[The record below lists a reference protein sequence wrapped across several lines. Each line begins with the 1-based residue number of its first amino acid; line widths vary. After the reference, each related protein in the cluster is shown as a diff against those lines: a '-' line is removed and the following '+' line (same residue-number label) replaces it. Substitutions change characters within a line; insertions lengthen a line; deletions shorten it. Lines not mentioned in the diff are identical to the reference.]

1 MRLIIKTWIVS
12 LMLFSSGSFFPYTS
26 VYADATSILTGK
38 PAEAAPD
45 PNPVIDTNTT
55 RADDQKIT
63 NRLQQIFNSIDTLK
77 TVKVATNNGV
87 VTLSGEVESQAAAD
101 KAEQFARQTT
111 GVVEV
116 NNQLTVNRS
125 LEKRLNSTWAKLKAL
140 GNTIV
145 ANLPIFILAVTVFL
159 LFWWMGKKLSQKR
172 SLYKHISNNYFIASL
187 VGQIVQ
193 LLFMFAG
200 LMLALNILDAT
211 NLIATILS
219 AAGIVGLAISFAVRD
234 TVENYIASILLSLRN
249 PFEVND
255 LVKIENQE
263 GRVAKLTSRA
273 TMLISLDGNNIRIP
287 NSTVYKAIITN
298 YTRNPQRRFQFGV
311 NIDRGQD
318 ILKVQALV
326 VKTLKTVTG
335 ILAMPQPAA
344 LIQELG
350 DGSVQLQILGWVDQA
365 HNNFQ
370 QVRSEAI
377 RAVKQALEQAGIVNP
392 IPVYHVS
399 LSQASSQQPQSPA
412 KPNPDIPVEDHEI
425 QNIHRSDAAEQ
436 MVKQETHPSDEE
448 NLLNAKTPKEM

>member
-187 VGQIVQ
+187 VGK
-193 LLFMFAG
+193 LC
-200 LMLALNILDAT
+200 
-211 NLIATILS
+211 
-219 AAGIVGLAISFAVRD
+219 SFC
-234 TVENYIASILLSLRN
+234 LCLR
-249 PFEVND
+249 V
-255 LVKIENQE
+255 
-263 GRVAKLTSRA
+263 
-273 TMLISLDGNNIRIP
+273 
-287 NSTVYKAIITN
+287 
-298 YTRNPQRRFQFGV
+298 
-311 NIDRGQD
+311 
-318 ILKVQALV
+318 
-326 VKTLKTVTG
+326 
-335 ILAMPQPAA
+335 
-344 LIQELG
+344 
-350 DGSVQLQILGWVDQA
+350 
-365 HNNFQ
+365 
-370 QVRSEAI
+370 
-377 RAVKQALEQAGIVNP
+377 
-392 IPVYHVS
+392 
-399 LSQASSQQPQSPA
+399 
-412 KPNPDIPVEDHEI
+412 
-425 QNIHRSDAAEQ
+425 
-436 MVKQETHPSDEE
+436 
-448 NLLNAKTPKEM
+448 

>member
-172 SLYKHISNNYFIASL
+172 SLYKH
-187 VGQIVQ
+187 
-193 LLFMFAG
+193 
-200 LMLALNILDAT
+200 
-211 NLIATILS
+211 
-219 AAGIVGLAISFAVRD
+219 
-234 TVENYIASILLSLRN
+234 
-249 PFEVND
+249 
-255 LVKIENQE
+255 K
-263 GRVAKLTSRA
+263 
-273 TMLISLDGNNIRIP
+273 
-287 NSTVYKAIITN
+287 
-298 YTRNPQRRFQFGV
+298 
-311 NIDRGQD
+311 
-318 ILKVQALV
+318 
-326 VKTLKTVTG
+326 
-335 ILAMPQPAA
+335 
-344 LIQELG
+344 
-350 DGSVQLQILGWVDQA
+350 
-365 HNNFQ
+365 
-370 QVRSEAI
+370 
-377 RAVKQALEQAGIVNP
+377 
-392 IPVYHVS
+392 
-399 LSQASSQQPQSPA
+399 
-412 KPNPDIPVEDHEI
+412 
-425 QNIHRSDAAEQ
+425 
-436 MVKQETHPSDEE
+436 
-448 NLLNAKTPKEM
+448 